1 MNINID
7 LSQKQ
12 LTTQYMIQYM
22 NLLQMNH
29 TELEGFLE
37 KKSLENPTI
46 EFEKNA
52 YWCNCEYHDRS
63 GRTTSDTD
71 TEWTSNDWED
81 KRESEDRLSDYIISQ
96 LSAETFST

>member
-29 TELEGFLE
+29 TEPVSYTHLKL
-37 KKSLENPTI
+37 KLS
-46 EFEKNA
+46 
-52 YWCNCEYHDRS
+52 RS
-63 GRTTSDTD
+63 T
-71 TEWTSNDWED
+71 
-81 KRESEDRLSDYIISQ
+81 
-96 LSAETFST
+96 

>member
-29 TELEGFLE
+29 TELESFLE

-46 EFEKNA
+46 DLKKMPIGA
-52 YWCNCEYHDRS
+52 
-63 GRTTSDTD
+63 
-71 TEWTSNDWED
+71 
-81 KRESEDRLSDYIISQ
+81 L
-96 LSAETFST
+96 

>member
-29 TELEGFLE
+29 TELESFLE

-46 EFEKNA
+46 EFEKIPIGAAVNITIVPVVPLQIQIP
-52 YWCNCEYHDRS
+52 NGHL
-63 GRTTSDTD
+63 TTG
-71 TEWTSNDWED
+71 
-81 KRESEDRLSDYIISQ
+81 KISVNQ
-96 LSAETFST
+96 KIG